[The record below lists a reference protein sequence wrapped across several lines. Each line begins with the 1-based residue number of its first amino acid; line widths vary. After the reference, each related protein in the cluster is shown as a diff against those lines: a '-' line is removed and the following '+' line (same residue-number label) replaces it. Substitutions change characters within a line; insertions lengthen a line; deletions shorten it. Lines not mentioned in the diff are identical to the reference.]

1 MRSPVVLAAALL
13 AGCGS
18 AGASSNPAAV
28 TAAANDLLGDL
39 RAGAWN
45 AAFSR
50 LSEHARQQCGSAA
63 RLEAWFERSGL
74 RPESWE
80 LREPRTRDTNASVT
94 GQVRV
99 PGGQQRPL
107 GLSFDRDL
115 QVDTFALA
123 NQDVCVEKSR

>member
-1 MRSPVVLAAALL
+1 MRALVVLNAALL
-13 AGCGS
+13 AGCAS
-18 AGASSNPAAV
+18 AGASSDPAAV
-28 TAAANDLLGDL
+28 TAAADAVLGDV

-50 LSEHARQQCGSAA
+50 LSAHARQQCGSAA
-63 RLEAWFERSGL
+63 GLEAWFERTGL

-80 LREPRTRDTNASVT
+80 LRDPRARDTNASVT

-99 PGGQQRPL
+99 PGGQQRPV

-115 QVDTFALA
+115 QVNAFALA
-123 NQDVCVEKSR
+123 NQDVCGETSR